1 MAFLCFFCV
10 VETRD
15 VGIFPATIVRLV
27 KFICLPIPKRFAAL
41 AADCSRLY
49 NYVFEAFNCFS
60 PYWCYFS
67 ALLL

>member
-1 MAFLCFFCV
+1 MLEFC
-10 VETRD
+10 
-15 VGIFPATIVRLV
+15 PATIVRLV
-27 KFICLPIPKRFAAL
+27 KFICLPVPKRFADL

-67 ALLL
+67 ALPL